1 MGNVGTGEGWRPW
14 LFPGTLQVLR
24 VAFFDSKA
32 RTVAALVL
40 FAGAT
45 YAACAQVSPSG
56 ETPDASTV
64 DSASN
69 VSPATCPEERPA
81 EGAACTHP
89 EGTTCA
95 FGSCA
100 AYAVCS
106 IGTWRIAPNPKP
118 PKLCPALVPE
128 ESAPCDACFE
138 DGGTCTYGDP
148 TCTDASTNAA
158 IARCRAGRFSVRF
171 VSCVEAG
178 TDAGPPKDAETDAP
192 NDGG

>member
-1 MGNVGTGEGWRPW
+1 M
-14 LFPGTLQVLR
+14 LFV
-24 VAFFDSKA
+24 
-32 RTVAALVL
+32 
-40 FAGAT
+40 GAT
-45 YAACAQVSPSG
+45 YAACAQVSPG
-56 ETPDASTV
+56 GDTPDASTG

-69 VSPATCPEERPA
+69 VSPATCPEERPE

-100 AYAVCS
+100 TYAVCS
-106 IGTWRIAPNPKP
+106 MGTWRIATTPKP
-118 PKLCPALVPE
+118 TKLCPALVPE

-158 IARCRAGRFSVRF
+158 IAKCQAGRFSVRF

-178 TDAGPPKDAETDAP
+178 TDAGSLADAQSDASD
-192 NDGG
+192 DGG